1 MSNFRKGIIL
11 LVLSVFLFEFATAQK
26 SRPTPKPSEKEE
38 LQKAFE
44 VENPTER
51 ISALKAFLEKFPNSK
66 NKNAVLEALVVAY
79 ISLAETK
86 LKSGAVE
93 ESIRHFREAVSNLPE
108 VITDDFFTKNLLKI
122 PNLLFLS
129 GQQTASVEIARLI
142 EEKISSN
149 AKQLIALATFYL
161 NIEDG
166 ESAERLAEK
175 ALQVD
180 EKLLSAYQTLGLANR
195 LNFDLEASAKAYEKA
210 LEIEPNSIFVKQNLA
225 DTKRALGKFE
235 EALEIYQEILQA
247 EPNSIP
253 AKTGLVLSLLE
264 LGKLDE
270 AESELEKAKEEKNF
284 ILLAGAAY
292 WYARESFKVKE
303 YSDKAVSMAQQA
315 IEIQPRYVWSY
326 IALARGF
333 LAQNKPNDAERVL
346 LTARQYG
353 NFPTL
358 DYELAAAR
366 FASGFYGEA
375 VETLEKSFSVSDDGT
390 VETRLGNR
398 IARRSEDFSE
408 LLSLELRAGIFQQKR
423 ADNKE
428 ESQKLKTLLLLHR
441 KLKEKEVSEAD
452 VVRLAEEFVRD
463 DDKTKAYRLIFTAE
477 RLMERK
483 IALPKALDFLK
494 EVASRIE
501 QALEVPSASSFVL
514 SDQLYES
521 RKLAMSKGQLIVIP
535 QIPRQTLSSILRGK
549 IEEVTG
555 WTLYQQ
561 NKISE
566 AIVHLKRA
574 VSILPENSAWW
585 RSSWWRLGAC
595 YEANGELQKALDAYI
610 RSYRSGEPDSLRLTV
625 IENLY
630 KKIHGN
636 LDGLENL
643 LQARNQTRSD
653 FLMKQPEEVRN
664 LAERSEVAQNEEAK
678 VTEEAQMSV
687 ETKLV
692 EESDGLKAGVLLDK
706 PEDQN
711 QSNQEQ
717 RSLNSEQTELGPD
730 MPKNQLK
737 EEANQAKAEDARIEK
752 EIENQEIKSQEI
764 ENPKVEDLESRQ
776 NETPNARSDSMKDS
790 SEIEQSTDE
799 DVKSQDAIAE
809 VSNAN
814 ELKTSNIDNK
824 QINEIKSSEPESIS
838 KPVSSEEAK
847 LVFSEESKTENS
859 QFRSEE
865 GKANLDKVERKPS
878 RRVEVVIEDYL
889 AQKND
894 VKKEEE
900 KKDLQNELLKA
911 GQIRPRVVRIELLQ
925 QRQDCSLV
933 VNQEEISILR
943 SGGRL
948 GILVGYSGAD
958 EDLSK
963 ILAVSE
969 SPADIEV
976 EYEPE
981 VAKTSKQLFLVIK
994 SVSERSG
1001 LFKVLLKSPCGSRE
1015 IRVRVK

>member
-1 MSNFRKGIIL
+1 
-11 LVLSVFLFEFATAQK
+11 
-26 SRPTPKPSEKEE
+26 
-38 LQKAFE
+38 
-44 VENPTER
+44 
-51 ISALKAFLEKFPNSK
+51 
-66 NKNAVLEALVVAY
+66 
-79 ISLAETK
+79 
-86 LKSGAVE
+86 AVE

-423 ADNKE
+423 A
-428 ESQKLKTLLLLHR
+428 
-441 KLKEKEVSEAD
+441 
-452 VVRLAEEFVRD
+452 
-463 DDKTKAYRLIFTAE
+463 
-477 RLMERK
+477 
-483 IALPKALDFLK
+483 
-494 EVASRIE
+494 
-501 QALEVPSASSFVL
+501 
-514 SDQLYES
+514 
-521 RKLAMSKGQLIVIP
+521 
-535 QIPRQTLSSILRGK
+535 
-549 IEEVTG
+549 
-555 WTLYQQ
+555 
-561 NKISE
+561 
-566 AIVHLKRA
+566 
-574 VSILPENSAWW
+574 
-585 RSSWWRLGAC
+585 
-595 YEANGELQKALDAYI
+595 
-610 RSYRSGEPDSLRLTV
+610 
-625 IENLY
+625 
-630 KKIHGN
+630 
-636 LDGLENL
+636 
-643 LQARNQTRSD
+643 
-653 FLMKQPEEVRN
+653 
-664 LAERSEVAQNEEAK
+664 
-678 VTEEAQMSV
+678 
-687 ETKLV
+687 
-692 EESDGLKAGVLLDK
+692 
-706 PEDQN
+706 
-711 QSNQEQ
+711 
-717 RSLNSEQTELGPD
+717 
-730 MPKNQLK
+730 
-737 EEANQAKAEDARIEK
+737 
-752 EIENQEIKSQEI
+752 
-764 ENPKVEDLESRQ
+764 
-776 NETPNARSDSMKDS
+776 
-790 SEIEQSTDE
+790 
-799 DVKSQDAIAE
+799 
-809 VSNAN
+809 
-814 ELKTSNIDNK
+814 
-824 QINEIKSSEPESIS
+824 
-838 KPVSSEEAK
+838 
-847 LVFSEESKTENS
+847 
-859 QFRSEE
+859 
-865 GKANLDKVERKPS
+865 
-878 RRVEVVIEDYL
+878 
-889 AQKND
+889 
-894 VKKEEE
+894 
-900 KKDLQNELLKA
+900 
-911 GQIRPRVVRIELLQ
+911 
-925 QRQDCSLV
+925 
-933 VNQEEISILR
+933 
-943 SGGRL
+943 
-948 GILVGYSGAD
+948 
-958 EDLSK
+958 
-963 ILAVSE
+963 
-969 SPADIEV
+969 
-976 EYEPE
+976 
-981 VAKTSKQLFLVIK
+981 
-994 SVSERSG
+994 
-1001 LFKVLLKSPCGSRE
+1001 
-1015 IRVRVK
+1015 